1 MNKNGIFHGRW
12 LFLLAFVGLLLALC
26 PPTLSLYQLT
36 GEETLPSQLRGAL
49 HWLNTAVRPQPRL
62 NPNAA
67 IQHADMPPFGVN
79 TFLQNEVEPEKRA
92 HSLALAKEAGFL
104 FIRQE
109 FTWEDIEIHAKG
121 DFIDRRNDPN
131 GVDAWAK
138 YDNIVQLS
146 QAADMQI
153 IARLSNPPEW
163 TRAQSV
169 EETGSF
175 APPDNYDDFAD
186 FATAV
191 ASRYQGRIQYYQI
204 WNEPNGNEEWGRH
217 QPVNPEQYTE
227 LLCTAYRAI
236 KAADPQAVV
245 LAGAL
250 TPTVELSPANVN
262 DLVYL
267 QRMYLAGAG
276 SCFDVMSAQGYGL
289 WSGATDQRLRP
300 SVINF
305 PHHLFIR
312 DLMVLHGD
320 AHKPIWISEMG
331 WNVVPDSITPT
342 FGRVSEAQQATYAVE
357 AYGRT
362 QREWPWIGVN
372 AYWFLKLPSDMEKEQ
387 PMYYFRLLEPDFT
400 PMPVYDALVANAA
413 ETQPPTAV
421 SGWIY
426 HWAQARPWL
435 FMVSLGLLFFSLL
448 QTLWPDPATAS
459 GRHR

>member
-1 MNKNGIFHGRW
+1 MHIPSQKNGRLL
-12 LFLLAFVGLLLALC
+12 LFLLPILGLMFALW
-26 PPTLSLYQLT
+26 PAAPSLYQLT
-36 GEETLPSQLRGAL
+36 GEENLLSQLRGTV

-62 NPNAA
+62 APESTV
-67 IQHADMPPFGVN
+67 QHTDLSPFGVN
-79 TFLQNEVEPEKRA
+79 TFLQNEVEEEKRA
-92 HSLALAKEAGFL
+92 HSLALAKAAGFD

-109 FTWEDIEIHAKG
+109 FTWEDIEIHGKG
-121 DFIDRRNDPN
+121 DFIDRRNNPN
-131 GVDAWAK
+131 GIDAWAK

-146 QAADMQI
+146 EAADIAI

-163 TRAQSV
+163 TRV
-169 EETGSF
+169 LPMEKTGSL
-175 APPDNYDDFAD
+175 APPDNYADFAD

-191 ASRYQGRIQYYQI
+191 ASRYQGHIHYYQI

-227 LLCTAYRAI
+227 LLCTAYHAI
-236 KAADPQAVV
+236 KAADAEAVI

-250 TPTVELSPANVN
+250 TPTLELSPANVN

-276 SCFDVMSAQGYGL
+276 DCFDVMSAQGYGL
-289 WSGATDQRLRP
+289 WSGAADQRLRP

-312 DLMVLHGD
+312 DLMVRHGD

-331 WNVVPDSITPT
+331 WNVAPEPIAPT
-342 FGRVSEAQQATYAVE
+342 FGRVTEAQQAQYAVE
-357 AYGRT
+357 AYGRA
-362 QREWPWIGVN
+362 QREWPWLGVN

-400 PMPVYDALVANAA
+400 PMPVYEALVANAA
-413 ETQPPTAV
+413 DPEVPTAV
-421 SGWIY
+421 SPWVY
-426 HWAQARPWL
+426 QWALARPWL
-435 FMVSLGLLFFSLL
+435 FIVSLGWLFFNLMRA
-448 QTLWPDPATAS
+448 LWPPSTDLA
-459 GRHR
+459 